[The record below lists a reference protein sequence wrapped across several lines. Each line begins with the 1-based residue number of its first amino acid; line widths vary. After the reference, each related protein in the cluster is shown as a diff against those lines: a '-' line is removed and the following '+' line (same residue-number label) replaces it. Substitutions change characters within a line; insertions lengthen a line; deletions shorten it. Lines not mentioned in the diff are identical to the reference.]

1 MVRQMANA
9 LAPSVKPFVDR
20 VLLDRS
26 SADGLFFRVGYRT
39 EGTDYVL
46 SAVDLPVQILE
57 QEVAS
62 GLQLVTTVTPSG
74 EVVSQIVGSSG
85 LTLPSPRST
94 PSIHNLVS
102 QTVSRHNLRLEE
114 ASTSELCDLLKT
126 LEAAIDDVRAALS
139 QTCSET

>member
-9 LAPSVKPFVDR
+9 LAPSVEPFVDR

-26 SADGLFFRVGYRT
+26 SPDGYFFRVGYRT

-46 SAVDLPVQILE
+46 SAVDLPVQVLE
-57 QEVAS
+57 REVAS

-85 LTLPSPRST
+85 LALLSPRSIT
-94 PSIHNLVS
+94 SIHSLVS
-102 QTVSRHNLRLEE
+102 QTISKDNLRLEE
-114 ASTSELCDLLKT
+114 ASTSELCDLLTT
-126 LEAAIDDVRAALS
+126 LEAAIDDVRAVLS
-139 QTCSET
+139 QIRFEA